1 MIPRVSGTAQAVEKG
16 FPGREILY
24 MMFSVT
30 FSFHVVCS
38 NLPGINLPIYVNHI
52 EASQRSYDFNDNLEN
67 NFSLYSFNKLII
79 FSRMYHV
86 VRK

>member
-1 MIPRVSGTAQAVEKG
+1 MKAHFNESTRMKAHT
-16 FPGREILY
+16 
-24 MMFSVT
+24 MFSVT

-52 EASQRSYDFNDNLEN
+52 EASQSSYDLNDNLEN

>member
-1 MIPRVSGTAQAVEKG
+1 MKG
-16 FPGREILY
+16 HY

-52 EASQRSYDFNDNLEN
+52 EALQRSYDLNDNLKN
-67 NFSLYSFNKLII
+67 NFFT
-79 FSRMYHV
+79 V
-86 VRK
+86 